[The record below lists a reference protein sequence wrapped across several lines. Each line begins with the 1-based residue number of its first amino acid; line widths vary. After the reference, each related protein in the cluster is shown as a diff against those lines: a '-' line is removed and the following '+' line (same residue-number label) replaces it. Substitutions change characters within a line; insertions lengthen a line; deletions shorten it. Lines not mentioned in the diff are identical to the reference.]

1 MITFNYQTNFILNN
15 ESYISEWIQEIIILE
30 SYQLGE
36 ITYVFCDDASLHK
49 LNVEFLNHD
58 EYTDI
63 ISFDYSV
70 ERQLR
75 GEIYISIERVTD
87 NANLYQS
94 TFENELCRVM
104 IHGILHFMGF
114 KDKTKHQQKE
124 MTEKENLCISMLNA

>member
-1 MITFNYQTNFILNN
+1 LITFNYQTDFILNN

-30 SYQLGE
+30 RYQLGE

-49 LNVEFLNHD
+49 LNLEFLNHD

-70 ERQLR
+70 ERQLS

>member
-1 MITFNYQTNFILNN
+1 MITFNYQTDFILNN

-30 SYQLGE
+30 RYQLGE

-49 LNVEFLNHD
+49 LNLEFLNHD

-70 ERQLR
+70 ERQLS